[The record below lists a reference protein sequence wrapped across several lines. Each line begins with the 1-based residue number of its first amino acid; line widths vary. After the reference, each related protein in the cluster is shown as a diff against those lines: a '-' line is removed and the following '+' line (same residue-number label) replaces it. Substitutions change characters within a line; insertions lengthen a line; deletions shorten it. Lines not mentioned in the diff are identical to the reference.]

1 MRVIWSPLA
10 IAKVREEAQYIARD
24 RPIAAERW
32 AEGIFEAV
40 RPLSEF
46 PYAGRIVPELGRMD
60 VRELIHRGYR
70 ILYRI
75 GQDAILILT
84 VRHSRRLL
92 DQAEIDP

>member
-10 IAKVREEAQYIARD
+10 IAKVQKEAQYIARD

-32 AEGIFEAV
+32 AEGVFEAV
-40 RPLSEF
+40 QPLTEF
-46 PYAGRIVPELGRMD
+46 PNSGRIVPELGRTD
-60 VRELIHRGYR
+60 VRELIYRGYR

-84 VRHSRRLL
+84 VRHGRRLL
-92 DQAEIDP
+92 DLSELDP